1 MNDLKRLML
10 CGPVLLAG
18 CGAPPAADRPAPDP
32 PHASPPIAS
41 EVPPTAGGDVVRLRV
56 DGIEWSADRDFFC
69 AVNPPGLD
77 RGVIVSASRGPKD
90 ANEQTFNLNLSGIE
104 GPGTL
109 RLESSASLTHTIQL
123 ANLDGERFL
132 NGGAMGFDV
141 TVELLAV
148 SSEPAHVEARFSG
161 TLGSS
166 AGRALRIE
174 DGFVRCTE

>member
-1 MNDLKRLML
+1 VVGRPRL
-10 CGPVLLAG
+10 LLRRESAR
-18 CGAPPAADRPAPDP
+18 PRPRRDRF
-32 PHASPPIAS
+32 
-41 EVPPTAGGDVVRLRV
+41 
-56 DGIEWSADRDFFC
+56 GI
-69 AVNPPGLD
+69 
-77 RGVIVSASRGPKD
+77 
-90 ANEQTFNLNLSGIE
+90 SGIE

>member
-1 MNDLKRLML
+1 MSAPRIIPLALT
-10 CGPVLLAG
+10 VLLAA
-18 CGAPPAADRPAPDP
+18 CDAPPAADAS
-32 PHASPPIAS
+32 ASPPRSEAS
-41 EVPPTAGGDVVRLRV
+41 PAAVEGDVVRLRV
-56 DGIEWSADRDFFC
+56 DGVAWSADRDIFC

-109 RLESSASLTHTIQL
+109 RLESSTSLTHTIQL
-123 ANLDGERFL
+123 ANLDGARFL

-148 SSEPAHVEARFSG
+148 SANPTHVEARFSG

-166 AGRALRIE
+166 AGTPLRID
-174 DGFVRCTE
+174 DGYVRCTE